1 MMTKPADIEY
11 RGRGGI
17 SRHCIDA
24 VVEMLHFGRKI
35 NEVKILT
42 SGSGY
47 DCHHAL
53 LLNVDSNV
61 TIAIKSGFT
70 SGYSG
75 EGPRSFSY
83 VLSILQK
90 FTQEINEYLVPYGL
104 VERIDKSS
112 LSAKDLKWLSEQ
124 HPVRPHRWY
133 DYIYERHYSELNT
146 TKYFPAELPLS
157 LLDPRLHEIAFL
169 FKQNPDNSLLAGYRL
184 LERLIKDKSGLTQ
197 ETGAKL
203 FSKAFQG
210 DDAPLYWDD
219 LDGSEVKGRAT
230 LFSSIFMAYRNRRA
244 HQEPDNDIHEDLRE
258 FMLLN
263 QLFILEK
270 SAKFRENT

>member
-1 MMTKPADIEY
+1 MTRLAGIEY

-17 SRHCIDA
+17 SRHCIDS
-24 VVEMLHFGRKI
+24 VVEIIHFGRKI

-53 LLNVDSNV
+53 ILNVDTDV

-83 VLSILQK
+83 VLSILNK
-90 FTQEINEYLVPYGL
+90 FTQEIYEYLVPCKFL
-104 VERIDKSS
+104 ERVDKSA
-112 LSAKDLKWLSEQ
+112 LSEKDLKWLSEQ
-124 HPVRPHRWY
+124 PPVMPHRWY
-133 DYIYERHYSELNT
+133 DYIYEQHYSELNAR
-146 TKYFPAELPLS
+146 KYFPAEIPLS
-157 LLDPRLHEIAFL
+157 LLDSRLHEISFS
-169 FKQNPDNSLLAGYRL
+169 FKKNPDNALLAGYRL

-210 DDAPLYWDD
+210 EDAPLYWDD

-230 LFSSIFMAYRNRRA
+230 LFSSVFMAYRNRRA

-263 QLFILEK
+263 QLFILEE
-270 SAKFRENT
+270 STKFRKNA

>member
-1 MMTKPADIEY
+1 MMTRLAGIEY

-24 VVEMLHFGRKI
+24 VVEIIHFGRQI

-53 LLNVDSNV
+53 ILNVDTDV

-83 VLSILQK
+83 VLSILNK
-90 FTQEINEYLVPYGL
+90 FTQEIYEYLVPCKFL
-104 VERIDKSS
+104 ERVDKSA
-112 LSAKDLKWLSEQ
+112 LSEKDLKWLSEQ
-124 HPVRPHRWY
+124 PPVMPHRWY
-133 DYIYERHYSELNT
+133 DYIYEQHYSELNAR
-146 TKYFPAELPLS
+146 KYFPAEIPLS
-157 LLDPRLHEIAFL
+157 LLDSRLHEISFS
-169 FKQNPDNSLLAGYRL
+169 FKQNPDNALLAGYRL

-210 DDAPLYWDD
+210 EDAPLYWDD

-230 LFSSIFMAYRNRRA
+230 LFSSVFMAYRNRRA

-263 QLFILEK
+263 QLFILEE
-270 SAKFRENT
+270 STKFRKNA

>member
-1 MMTKPADIEY
+1 MAKPADIEY

-53 LLNVDSNV
+53 LLNVDSDV

-124 HPVRPHRWY
+124 RPVRPHRWY
-133 DYIYERHYSELNT
+133 DYIYERHYAELNT

-169 FKQNPDNSLLAGYRL
+169 FKQNPDNALLAGYRL

-230 LFSSIFMAYRNRRA
+230 LFSSVFMAYRNRRA

>member
-1 MMTKPADIEY
+1 MIARLAGIDY
-11 RGRGGI
+11 RGFGGI
-17 SRHCIDA
+17 SQHCIDA
-24 VVEMLHFGRKI
+24 VVEMIHFGRQI

-53 LLNVDSNV
+53 ILNVDTDV
-61 TIAIKSGFT
+61 IVAIKSGFT

-83 VLSILQK
+83 VLSILRK
-90 FTQEINEYLVPYGL
+90 FTEEIDEYLVSYKFL
-104 VERIDKSS
+104 ERINKSA
-112 LSAKDLKWLSEQ
+112 LTEKDLNWLSEQ
-124 HPVRPHRWY
+124 RPIRPLRWY
-133 DYIYERHYSELNT
+133 DYIYERHYSEFSVRQ
-146 TKYFPAELPLS
+146 YFPPEIPFS
-157 LLDPRLHEIAFL
+157 LLDPRLYEIAL
-169 FKQNPDNSLLAGYRL
+169 SFKKNPDNALLAGYRL

-210 DDAPLYWDD
+210 EDASLYWDD
-219 LDGSEVKGRAT
+219 LDGSEAKGRAT
-230 LFSSIFMAYRNRRA
+230 LFSCVFMAYRNRRA
-244 HQEPDNDIHEDLRE
+244 HQEPDDDIHEDLRE

-263 QLFILEK
+263 QLFILEESSK
-270 SAKFRENT
+270 VRENA

>member
-1 MMTKPADIEY
+1 MMIKLADIEY
-11 RGRGGI
+11 RGRCGV
-17 SRHCIDA
+17 SRHCINA
-24 VVEMLHFGRKI
+24 VVEIIHFGRQI

-47 DCHHAL
+47 DCHHVL
-53 LLNVDSNV
+53 LLNVDSDV

-83 VLSILQK
+83 VLSTLQK
-90 FTQEINEYLVPYGL
+90 FTQEIYEYLVPCEL
-104 VERIDKSS
+104 IERVDKSA
-112 LSAKDLKWLSEQ
+112 LSEKDLKWLSEQ
-124 HPVRPHRWY
+124 HPVIPHRWY
-133 DYIYERHYSELNT
+133 DYIYERHYPELNIMQ
-146 TKYFPAELPLS
+146 YFPAEVPLS
-157 LLDPRLHEIAFL
+157 LLDPRLHEIAFS
-169 FKQNPDNSLLAGYRL
+169 FKTNPDNALLAGYRL

-210 DDAPLYWDD
+210 DYAPLYWDG

-230 LFSSIFMAYRNRRA
+230 LFSSVFMAYRNRRA
-244 HQEPDNDIHEDLRE
+244 HQEPDSDIHEDLRE

-263 QLFILEK
+263 QLFILEE
-270 SAKFRENT
+270 SAKFREHH